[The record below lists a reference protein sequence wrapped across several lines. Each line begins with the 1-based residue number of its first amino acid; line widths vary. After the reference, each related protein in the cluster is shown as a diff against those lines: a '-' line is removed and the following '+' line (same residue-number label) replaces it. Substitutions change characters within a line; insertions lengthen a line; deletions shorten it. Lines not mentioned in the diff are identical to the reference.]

1 MEKAAFKERFEEED
15 RCQRQLQEQR
25 LKLIKQFKQ
34 QQLHNSE
41 TIAKL
46 QSVLYLLLFVS
57 SC

>member
-1 MEKAAFKERFEEED
+1 MEKAAFKERFEEDD

-34 QQLHNSE
+34 QQLRNSE

>member
-34 QQLHNSE
+34 QQLRNSE

-57 SC
+57 LC